1 MAAFISEIIVIERD
15 SKPFSLGI
23 KRKIF
28 LIGLAMVVVSF
39 YALAIISSQDDQNSC
54 AD

>member
-1 MAAFISEIIVIERD
+1 MIERD
-15 SKPFSLGI
+15 SKPFNLGI

-28 LIGLAMVVVSF
+28 LIGLAMVVVGF
-39 YALAIISSQDDQNSC
+39 YTLAIISGQDDQNSC

>member
-1 MAAFISEIIVIERD
+1 MIERD
-15 SKPFSLGI
+15 SKPFRLGI

-28 LIGLAMVVVSF
+28 LIGLAMVVAGF
-39 YALAIISSQDDQNSC
+39 YTLAIISGQTEQSSC